1 MFKNEIIKAVKQTRK
16 DITNDIADLAK
27 KVKELSKRQT
37 EIMNLLDAKKKVDG
51 VAAIIQAYTR
61 EKSNVSMSR
70 QQITVSQEQYVLHKR
85 IDKLRSL

>member
-85 IDKLRSL
+85 INKLRSL